1 MVGLS
6 IPYWPQFSFL
16 GQPDILVGAFK
27 ALCSL
32 ILGRGGGGCDVGR
45 PAGGSAPQALSPRP
59 RAKTEEAS
67 GRRDTWSGS

>member
-32 ILGRGGGGCDVGR
+32 ILAPNTPPAPPASCSPQISQMCRSEALTTAAAEAR
-45 PAGGSAPQALSPRP
+45 PCR
-59 RAKTEEAS
+59 
-67 GRRDTWSGS
+67 

>member
-32 ILGRGGGGCDVGR
+32 ILTPHPPSATTRHSLR
-45 PAGGSAPQALSPRP
+45 PLGTP
-59 RAKTEEAS
+59 EA
-67 GRRDTWSGS
+67 RQLL

>member
-32 ILGRGGGGCDVGR
+32 ILT
-45 PAGGSAPQALSPRP
+45 PNTPPRP
-59 RAKTEEAS
+59 PHPQPLPDILS
-67 GRRDTWSGS
+67 DP

>member
-1 MVGLS
+1 MGLS

-32 ILGRGGGGCDVGR
+32 ILTPHPPSATTRYSLRVILVPYVGH
-45 PAGGSAPQALSPRP
+45 PIYDMTSMVVQFNSV
-59 RAKTEEAS
+59 
-67 GRRDTWSGS
+67 

>member
-32 ILGRGGGGCDVGR
+32 ILTPNNPRLLPGPLGNFPGC
-45 PAGGSAPQALSPRP
+45 P
-59 RAKTEEAS
+59 
-67 GRRDTWSGS
+67 